1 MNVAAVAAVRKLT
14 RAEYDRLVGMGWFQ
28 NERVELIDG
37 ILVAASPQGSSHAEA
52 VTRLAERLIAG
63 LLGRARVRVQLPI
76 GIGDAAEPEPDL
88 AVVALADYSRGH
100 PEAAHLVIEVAE
112 SSLATD
118 RLIKAQ
124 LYARGAIP
132 EYWIV
137 DLAGRVI
144 EVYRRPENGTYA
156 SITTARL
163 GERVSPLAFPDLAL
177 AVGEILPS
185 A

>member
-37 ILVAASPQGSSHAEA
+37 ILVAVSPQGSSHAEA
-52 VTRLAERLIAG
+52 VTRLAEWLMARVV
-63 LLGRARVRVQLPI
+63 GRARVRVQLPI
-76 GIGDAAEPEPDL
+76 GIGDAAEPEPDV
-88 AVVALADYSRGH
+88 AVVAPADYSRGH
-100 PEAAHLVIEVAE
+100 PEAAHLVVEVAE

-137 DLAGRVI
+137 DLEGRLI

-156 SITTARL
+156 SITTARE
-163 GERVSPLAFPDLAL
+163 GDSVSPLGFPDLAL
-177 AVGEILPS
+177 PVSDILPT

>member
-37 ILVAASPQGSSHAEA
+37 ILVAVSPQGSSHAEA
-52 VTRLAERLIAG
+52 VSRLGEWLITRLA
-63 LLGRARVRVQLPI
+63 GRARVRIQLPI
-76 GIGDAAEPEPDL
+76 GIGDAAEPEPDV
-88 AVVALADYSRGH
+88 AVVALGDYSRGH
-100 PEAAHLVIEVAE
+100 PEAAHLLIEVAE

-137 DLAGRVI
+137 DIEGRVV
-144 EVYRRPENGTYA
+144 EVYRRPENGTYTA
-156 SITTARL
+156 ITTVRE
-163 GERVSPLAFPDLAL
+163 GDRVTPQAFPDLAL
-177 AVGEILPS
+177 AVSEILPG